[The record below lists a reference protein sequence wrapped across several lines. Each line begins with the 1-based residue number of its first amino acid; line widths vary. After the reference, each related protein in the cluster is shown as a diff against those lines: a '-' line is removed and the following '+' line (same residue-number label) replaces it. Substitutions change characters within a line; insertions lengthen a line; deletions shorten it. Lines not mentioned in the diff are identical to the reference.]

1 MGDGGAQREPA
12 TPPVEVG
19 EAYEAS
25 TSALQAA
32 KGQRLSLRRAIDGLE
47 QALAPDAGGDEPRAW
62 PDRLGGT
69 LEHLGEV
76 FAVHVQVTEAP
87 GGLYEEILANAPR
100 LANRVKRCRRE
111 HADIAEAIRRGI
123 AEARAASTRPAGRQ
137 ARDAGEVE
145 ALRDHAVRL
154 LGDLV
159 RHRKRGLDLVY
170 EAYHVDIGGE
180 S

>member
-1 MGDGGAQREPA
+1 MAQ
-12 TPPVEVG
+12 TEVG

-32 KGQRLSLRRAIDGLE
+32 KGQRLSLRRAIAGLE
-47 QALAPDAGGDEPRAW
+47 QALAPATAAGDETGAW
-62 PDRLGGT
+62 LDRLGGA
-69 LEHLGEV
+69 LAHLDEV
-76 FAVHVQVTEAP
+76 FAVHLRVTEAT
-87 GGLYEEILANAPR
+87 GGLYEEIIENAPR
-100 LANRVKRCRRE
+100 LANRVKRFRRE
-111 HADIAEAIRRGI
+111 HADITGAIRRGI
-123 AEARAASTRPAGRQ
+123 AETQAAGRET
-137 ARDAGEVE
+137 GEVE

-154 LGDLV
+154 LADLV

>member
-1 MGDGGAQREPA
+1 MPQI
-12 TPPVEVG
+12 EVG

-32 KGQRLSLRRAIDGLE
+32 KGQRLSLRRAIAGLE
-47 QALAPDAGGDEPRAW
+47 QALAPATAAADDETGAW
-62 PDRLGGT
+62 LDRLGGA
-69 LEHLGEV
+69 LAHLDEV
-76 FAVHVQVTEAP
+76 FAVHVRVTEAA
-87 GGLYEEILANAPR
+87 GGLYEEIRENVPR
-100 LANRVKRCRRE
+100 LANRVKRFRRE
-111 HADIAEAIRRGI
+111 HADIAGAIQRGI
-123 AEARAASTRPAGRQ
+123 AEARDASAGLAERE

-145 ALRDHAVRL
+145 ELRDHAVRL
-154 LGDLV
+154 LADLV

>member
-12 TPPVEVG
+12 VPQIEVG

-47 QALAPDAGGDEPRAW
+47 QVLAPAAGGEAPADW

-76 FAVHVQVTEAP
+76 FAVHVQVTEGP
-87 GGLYEEILANAPR
+87 GGLYEEILENAPR
-100 LANRVKRCRRE
+100 LANRVKRFRRE
-111 HADIAEAIRRGI
+111 HADITEAIRRRI
-123 AEARAASTRPAGRQ
+123 AEARAVSTRPAGRE
-137 ARDAGEVE
+137 AVDAGEVE

>member
-1 MGDGGAQREPA
+1 MGDAGTQGEPVM
-12 TPPVEVG
+12 PQIEVG

-47 QALAPDAGGDEPRAW
+47 QVLAPAAGGDEPEDW
-62 PDRLGGT
+62 PDRLAGT

-87 GGLYEEILANAPR
+87 GGLYEEILENAPR
-100 LANRVKRCRRE
+100 LANRVKRFRRE
-111 HADIAEAIRRGI
+111 HADITEAIRRRS
-123 AEARAASTRPAGRQ
+123 AEARAVSTRPAGRE
-137 ARDAGEVE
+137 AHDAGQAE

-154 LGDLV
+154 LADLV